1 MEPVGG
7 VIIFLHIERGEGLV
21 AKDFNWFATK
31 QHSSDPYVKI
41 VRQGKE
47 LGRTRIMMKD
57 LDPHWDEEF
66 RLSIGAEEGNEVV
79 LGNIDIG
86 PLELQIF
93 DNDALTEDDC
103 MGVVTVPLSLSSN
116 EIGFQWYFV
125 SPGEGKLYCKS
136 ASGRI
141 RCSVAIDKLP
151 RVYLRKDNARK
162 LKGTVDVGL
171 GWVIKTYEAIDLDV
185 SCVALDSKG
194 NVDLEETVYYG
205 NLANS
210 NKSITHSGDKRQ
222 GNTASEDVEVLTC
235 NLDKVCDKIHFLYFI
250 LTLVT
255 PGKSFKDVEKAH
267 LHVTH
272 KKTGLSLC
280 YVDTIFDNDSC
291 AMFFVRLH
299 RAKLRGTWILTVIE
313 ETVPARDFGSLI
325 PEIKAY
331 SRDILPDINIDVS
344 ERVAILRKG
353 ATIRASDYSHFQ
365 VVPESVTVGLS
376 WDTAPGKKIDLDL
389 SVICLEEK
397 LRVHDTIF
405 FVQVIVHSG
414 DSRDG
419 ATVGFDESITVILN
433 SVSMS
438 VKYLCF
444 VVTSFSGEELD
455 DVEKAQ
461 CVLFDTGTLRKIA
474 MYTMTNENALDGLTA
489 LVMCCLYRDDIS
501 KEWNIRIIGKGSKGQ
516 VAMELIPKV
525 QDYLKL
531 HPPAPI
537 NKPPEQNS
545 FELKGIMGQE
555 NDENSIIA
563 TPNYD

>member
-1 MEPVGG
+1 
-7 VIIFLHIERGEGLV
+7 
-21 AKDFNWFATK
+21 
-31 QHSSDPYVKI
+31 
-41 VRQGKE
+41 
-47 LGRTRIMMKD
+47 
-57 LDPHWDEEF
+57 
-66 RLSIGAEEGNEVV
+66 
-79 LGNIDIG
+79 
-86 PLELQIF
+86 
-93 DNDALTEDDC
+93 
-103 MGVVTVPLSLSSN
+103 
-116 EIGFQWYFV
+116 
-125 SPGEGKLYCKS
+125 
-136 ASGRI
+136 
-141 RCSVAIDKLP
+141 
-151 RVYLRKDNARK
+151 
-162 LKGTVDVGL
+162 
-171 GWVIKTYEAIDLDV
+171 
-185 SCVALDSKG
+185 
-194 NVDLEETVYYG
+194 
-205 NLANS
+205 
-210 NKSITHSGDKRQ
+210 
-222 GNTASEDVEVLTC
+222 
-235 NLDKVCDKIHFLYFI
+235 VCDKIHFLYFI

-331 SRDILPDINIDVS
+331 SRDILPDINIDTS

-353 ATIRASDYSHFQ
+353 GTIRAGDYSHFQ
-365 VVPESVTVGLS
+365 EVPESVTVGLS
-376 WDTAPGKKIDLDL
+376 WDATQGKKIDLDL
-389 SVICLEEK
+389 SVICLLEN
-397 LRVHDTIF
+397 LRLHDTIF
-405 FVQVIVHSG
+405 FGQLQSENGGIVHSG